1 MSSNIDPLS
10 PKTKCAGEFQ
20 CAWPGLTNAN
30 LISFVRIEAHT
41 THGESQ
47 MTKMKILS
55 AFIIL
60 SATVAT
66 PVLAQEAGKRGPG
79 SLYGLDSQSS
89 PRGAYNQLNG
99 PSYTATRARDHWDP
113 ANSGNN
119 EKDPSITGGEDMT
132 RRPPSS

>member
-1 MSSNIDPLS
+1 
-10 PKTKCAGEFQ
+10 
-20 CAWPGLTNAN
+20 
-30 LISFVRIEAHT
+30 
-41 THGESQ
+41 

-55 AFIIL
+55 AFIVL

-66 PVLAQEAGKRGPG
+66 PVLAQEAGKWGPG
-79 SLYGLDSQSS
+79 SLYGLDSRSS

-113 ANSGNN
+113 ADSGNN
-119 EKDPSITGGEDMT
+119 ERDPSITGGEDTT